1 VVFAAV
7 ALNGRIYAIGGSQGF
22 GSSLNT
28 VEVYDP
34 SSNSWRSSNDPP
46 GTAGAPAPMPTA
58 RYELA
63 VAAVNGKIYGIG
75 GHGGP
80 NQELNT
86 VEAYDPAT
94 NTWSTDVEVVSPKG
108 VVLHIPLAPMPT
120 ARSDLAAAAV
130 NGKIY
135 AIGGFGGLLNTVEV
149 YDPATNRWTAAA
161 NLPTARYSLAA
172 ADANGLIY
180 AVGGTSA
187 TATPSNTTEQYSP
200 PVTIYT
206 FIKN

>member
-1 VVFAAV
+1 MLF
-7 ALNGRIYAIGGSQGF
+7 RS
-22 GSSLNT
+22 NT

-58 RYELA
+58 RHGLA

-120 ARSDLAAAAV
+120 ARSDLAAA
-130 NGKIY
+130 
-135 AIGGFGGLLNTVEV
+135 
-149 YDPATNRWTAAA
+149 
-161 NLPTARYSLAA
+161 
-172 ADANGLIY
+172 DANGLIY